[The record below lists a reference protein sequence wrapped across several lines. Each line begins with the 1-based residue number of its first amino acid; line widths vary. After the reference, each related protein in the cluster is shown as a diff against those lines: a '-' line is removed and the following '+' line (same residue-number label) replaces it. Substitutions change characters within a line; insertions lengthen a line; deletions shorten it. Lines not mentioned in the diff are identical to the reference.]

1 MRDLDEEDDGGG
13 GDAPRMTLLAINQS
27 YWLFEGKEYLN
38 QMLVGRDYFPK
49 PVRCILFADVFEL
62 RGFLGQGRKVT
73 DFWGI
78 NPDIVDRLRRQN
90 HLLEIPADEVTGPG
104 EDGGEDG
111 GEGGDIGGSG
121 TG

>member
-1 MRDLDEEDDGGG
+1 MRDLDEEGGGGGG

-27 YWLFEGKEYLN
+27 YWLFEGKEFLN

-49 PVRCILFADVFEL
+49 PVRCILFADIFEL

-90 HLLEIPADEVTGPG
+90 HLLEIPADEVIGPG
-104 EDGGEDG
+104 EDNDEGDG
-111 GEGGDIGGSG
+111 GTGGGG